1 MLTQNCNH
9 FSNELIKR
17 LFAGRQSIPGYVNRA
32 AWFGSWFAPLVPFR
46 YVTVGTPEG
55 KEQEAEA
62 RVREWMVQDRRVELE
77 KKHREKQMSS
87 MTGST
92 LEDLST
98 RETEMSVHETSF
110 MISQR

>member
-1 MLTQNCNH
+1 M
-9 FSNELIKR
+9 
-17 LFAGRQSIPGYVNRA
+17 RQ
-32 AWFGSWFAPLVPFR
+32 
-46 YVTVGTPEG
+46 
-55 KEQEAEA
+55 
-62 RVREWMVQDRRVELE
+62 WMVEDRRVELE

-110 MISQR
+110 MISQRQKAAQGRNQNISMKSPSA